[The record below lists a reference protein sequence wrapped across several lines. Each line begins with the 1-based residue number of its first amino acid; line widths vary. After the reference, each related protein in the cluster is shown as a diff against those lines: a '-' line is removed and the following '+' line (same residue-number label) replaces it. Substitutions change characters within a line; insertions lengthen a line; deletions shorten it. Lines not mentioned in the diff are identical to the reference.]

1 MRGTSEEGSNNGS
14 NNNGMSLAAFIEKLK
29 EPEDNPA
36 VAIAAIE
43 ALDNEHLA
51 DSIDWRLQTL
61 NAVCQCAG
69 VDGETPEHL
78 VIWLVHREL
87 AKLRRDFELLRRQ
100 NGIV

>member
-14 NNNGMSLAAFIEKLK
+14 NGSMTLAAFIEKLK

-43 ALDNEHLA
+43 ALDNERLA

-61 NAVCQCAG
+61 DAVCECIG
-69 VDGETPEHL
+69 VDGGEPEHL
-78 VIWLVHREL
+78 VIWLLHREL
-87 AKLRRDFELLRRQ
+87 AKVRRDFELLRKK